1 MELSPFPHQGPLEPD
16 QVVGRDELVDDLI
29 EQVTRRRVTTL
40 LGPRRFGKTSVLRR
54 VATDL
59 ESAGTSVVW
68 VDLYEASSMADVV
81 ERFDDGLRRAIGPAR
96 RWLDDYSASFGLHL
110 GVLRAE
116 LRRRSAER
124 PEPVELFHRQ
134 LDAIVEAAQV
144 NPVVCVVDEFGG
156 AFGVEGVAGLMRTKF
171 QHHYRELGL
180 LFAGSQPTL
189 MLQMFTD
196 RSMPFYA
203 QADLVEIEPFD
214 AATIATIIDHGF
226 TTSGRHAGPAGRI
239 IAEFANG
246 HPHRSMQLADAAWET
261 VGPGG
266 RFTER
271 DWPDV
276 VRRVADR
283 SRLGLEALFSGRT
296 SGAQAVLRLLA
307 HGESLF
313 GVAAEHLGL
322 SSSSAYRARDQLVE
336 RGDVWQ
342 VGDRYE
348 LVDPIFADWIRA
360 RFP

>member
-1 MELSPFPHQGPLEPD
+1 MDLSPFPHQGPLEPD

-59 ESAGTSVVW
+59 EAGGASVIW
-68 VDLYEASSMADVV
+68 IDLYEASSWADVV
-81 ERFDDGLRRAIGPAR
+81 ERFDDGLRRTIGPAR
-96 RWLDDYSASFGLHL
+96 RWLDDYSAGFGLHL

-116 LRRRSAER
+116 LRRRAAER
-124 PEPVELFHRQ
+124 PEPVELLHRQ
-134 LDAIVEAAQV
+134 LDAIVEAARS

-156 AFGVEGVAGLMRTKF
+156 AFGVDGVAGLMRTKF
-171 QHHYRELGL
+171 QHHYRDLGL

-189 MLQMFTD
+189 MLKMFTD

-203 QADLVEIEPFD
+203 QADLIEIEPFD
-214 AATIATIIDHGF
+214 AATVIAIVDDGF
-226 TTSGRHAGPAGRI
+226 TTSGRHAGPAGRL
-239 IAEFANG
+239 IADAAGG

-276 VRRVADR
+276 VKRVADR
-283 SRLGLEALFSGRT
+283 SRLGLEALFSGRP
-296 SGAQAVLRLLA
+296 SAAQAVLRLLA
-307 HGESLF
+307 DGESLF

-336 RGDVWQ
+336 RGDVRR
-342 VGDRYE
+342 VDDRFE
-348 LVDPIFADWIRA
+348 IVDPVFADWIRM